1 MAWSYSGDPS
11 SSTRDSIRFLSGDT
25 DTNDQLLANEEIDY
39 LATQVS
45 ASSSTAATYRAANR
59 CLLAIASK
67 FSRLAD
73 QQTGDLSVSM
83 SQKAANA
90 REQAALLLKIAED
103 DNLTVPTPYAG
114 GISWA
119 DKLIDQDDPDR
130 VDPYFESGQFTNV
143 SDPGA
148 GPSRNVV
155 DADNAKWDYQR

>member
-11 SSTRDSIRFLSGDT
+11 SSTRDSIRFLCGDT
-25 DTNDQLLANEEIDY
+25 DTNDQLLSDEEVDY
-39 LATQVS
+39 LADQVS
-45 ASSSTAATYRAANR
+45 ASGSTAATYRAAHR

-73 QQTGDLSVSM
+73 QSTGDLRVAM
-83 SQKAANA
+83 SQKASNA
-90 REQAALLLKIAED
+90 REQAALLLKIADD

-119 DKLIDQDDPDR
+119 DKQIDRDNPDR
-130 VDPYFESGQFTNV
+130 VDPYFESGQFANTN
-143 SDPGA
+143 DPGS

-155 DADNAKWDYQR
+155 DADNTRWDYQR